1 MHDEIRI
8 CVLAP
13 VLVVPVGHRM
23 PKAVAVAVVAAVP
36 RVNVPEPAN
45 AMLVA
50 RTSWVPYAAEQAAV
64 IPELATTAPANKLAT
79 PGQYSPAPQAITAVE
94 SVADA
99 ALT

>member
-13 VLVVPVGHRM
+13 VFVVPVGQGT
-23 PKAVAVAVVAAVP
+23 PKAVPEVP
-36 RVNVPEPAN
+36 RVNVPEPAK
-45 AMLVA
+45 AVLEM
-50 RTSWVPYAAEQAAV
+50 RTSWVPYAAEEAAV
-64 IPELATTAPANKLAT
+64 TPELATTAPANKLAT
-79 PGQYSPAPQAITAVE
+79 PGQYSPTPQAITAVE